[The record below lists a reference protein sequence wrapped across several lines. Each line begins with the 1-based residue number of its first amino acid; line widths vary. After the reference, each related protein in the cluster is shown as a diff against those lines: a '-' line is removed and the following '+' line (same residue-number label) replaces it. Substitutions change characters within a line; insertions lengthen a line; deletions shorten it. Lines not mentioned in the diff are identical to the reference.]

1 MKKFKAVISIFI
13 AVMML
18 ALSMP
23 TVFSASGGAFA
34 VSSTTKG
41 DTVTVTVG
49 LSSNNGMAGVDFQL
63 NYDPSQLEVHSVQ
76 KGSTGEKFDMG
87 GVNPSGSSTV
97 KGAFLNTD
105 GETVKSSG
113 ALAVV
118 TFKKVSNS
126 ASSSS
131 VTVSGSGTDSK
142 GATLSVSSSSTTVN
156 LSSGSTTQKPT
167 TTAKPTTTKPTTT
180 KPTTTKPTTT
190 KPTTTKPTTT
200 EKTTEE
206 TTLPGETTTKIISTE
221 TIGVKKGNVY
231 QLAKPSS
238 MSGKIVYT
246 SSNVSVAS
254 VTNEGVVN
262 TLAKGM
268 TTIKAVSENGVTKT
282 WLLIVG
288 DGSTVE
294 KESTTGDEEESTTEL
309 EVIGSVT
316 EAETEEETTEEA
328 KNDNKKTENDE
339 TFRLIFG
346 TAAAVAVLIIV
357 IVIASMIRK
366 RRSFVN

>member
-87 GVNPSGSSTV
+87 GVNPSGASTV

-142 GATLSVSSSSTTVN
+142 GATLSVSSSGTTVN

-167 TTAKPTTTKPTTT
+167 TTAKPTTTKPN
-180 KPTTTKPTTT
+180 TTKPTTT

-200 EKTTEE
+200 EKTTVA

-254 VTNEGVVN
+254 VTNEGVVH
-262 TLAKGM
+262 TLEKGM

>member
-1 MKKFKAVISIFI
+1 MKKFKSVISIFI

-167 TTAKPTTTKPTTT
+167 TTAKPTTTKPN
-180 KPTTTKPTTT
+180 TTKPTTT

-200 EKTTEE
+200 EKTTVA

-254 VTNEGVVN
+254 VTNEGVVH
-262 TLAKGM
+262 TLEKGM

-294 KESTTGDEEESTTEL
+294 KESTTGDEEESTTEP

-346 TAAAVAVLIIV
+346 TAAAVAVLIIA